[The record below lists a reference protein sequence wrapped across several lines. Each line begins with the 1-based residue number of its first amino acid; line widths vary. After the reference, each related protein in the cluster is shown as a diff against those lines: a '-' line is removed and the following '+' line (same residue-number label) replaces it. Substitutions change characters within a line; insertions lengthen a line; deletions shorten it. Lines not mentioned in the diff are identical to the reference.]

1 MRNKKSN
8 DIEELKNGYFVDRYS
23 NFEQKTNLQLKL
35 KNLMDIF
42 QNPKHRRE
50 ETQRE
55 LKALKK
61 DVKKTLLDT
70 LYFNGNKTDKNIL
83 VVGTDLIEL
92 GYVQKFLSIDVIE
105 HFFKNIGKQKV
116 NFYDN
121 FIKEL
126 DDFFKENYGY
136 KGFVPKYIV
145 DKENYKPKDWDNG
158 LKGEEKIFKPNYFY
172 SKFPK
177 LDIETMKNLD
187 INSCL
192 EIFET
197 MMKDVENIEDKEAK
211 RIIKRELEKKY
222 HSFFER
228 EYNFFRSHFY
238 KYYNSNK
245 ANFTNFLFSRSDIE
259 KSPFFKNNQHYK
271 RMSEWFI
278 FQEDKDKPFDKNF
291 KTDNFYATYNLY
303 LIDNVNETE
312 QLLLE
317 IENKMKIYKI
327 EHLIILDKNR
337 LENLDMSIIM
347 QFAKKN
353 NLNLITENMTINYGI
368 LQEES
373 VLLQTLE
380 QKEQLKENKQ
390 IKNFFT
396 IDDGKIT
403 YDTLNIRDL
412 QIFNYFKELFYSNFN
427 FVNLTEFNGWIK
439 GIHYEEVNGQY
450 DTIHHFLIDIIN
462 KYSAYPEFYADEK
475 RKEKTINLKVIDIAI
490 DDRSTIES
498 FKLLGRNFGS
508 KDVFFKNSEEYND
521 IDIYNEDLIYFL
533 FGTLKSIH
541 EHFDE
546 NGIDYLVYELEDI
559 NKEENINKKNLF
571 NIIVKYYKEYIPYLQ
586 TNEGSK
592 INNVSE
598 YLKIEKDIE
607 INENKLYDNFQELIY
622 LVLKNK
628 SFFGVNEKHV
638 AIYRSDF
645 NAEEDEMNYKIK
657 NGMKQ
662 LFFDYS
668 MKHLALFNTN
678 NANNDKLIKVAMQN
692 LLNYISEA
700 AFAFWQNEKEDYKK
714 DSKWK
719 ELGLDKKTDEELFN
733 IVYPNFIYPKNI
745 KININSEKKYFS
757 TMQKTIQKTMNATRN
772 LLEVN
777 FQLNNMFPT
786 NRLFV
791 DFEKIL
797 NGENIFNLKNSDFEK
812 LKEEIKNIEKDE
824 EFKKFKTYSKV
835 KIFSDK
841 KMYEYKDEEQFDIDT
856 KLNRKYGDNRIEERM
871 IGFYPSL
878 HKYQLEEISEERK
891 KEIFKKETRIGE
903 YFLSDIKNTKEQTL
917 KHDVV
922 QTKHI
927 SEFYDPIIK
936 KLSNEEKNLYL
947 KIKNKNIY
955 LVPQSNPE
963 NNFLYYY
970 HAIFE
975 DVKSKIKDK
984 SLSINQSEKI
994 ISKIV
999 NEFLLYKNNN
1009 HLLEKS
1015 YFNIKSEISSL
1026 INENKIIFNKD
1037 DINTLELFLH
1047 TYLPYMNKIKDI
1059 DKEKFLQTINHIL
1072 EQLKNTD
1079 NCVIDNMLFKDNNEN
1094 IRSKQLSFEN
1104 FNYVYI
1110 LKIFLNNVKSI
1121 QNDPILNML
1130 SNFSLLKDLIE
1141 PNLLE
1146 DFLKKTLRSNQSYV
1160 ELLVTTDIEF
1170 NEEVTNSDIELLAY
1184 RNKMDDNFKRLK
1196 NNTEISMESLGKSN
1210 YEYIFDNLC
1219 KKFGIEKVDTGL
1231 YDILKAIVEE
1241 NIRSKSD
1248 LNSDVSNPLFAVI
1261 VKSNTSELLVQTL
1274 EEICKKHNFSIII
1287 GKIEYQNDIKTFKPT
1302 ELLNNSKGY
1311 NKEGK
1316 LEFNLINKTR
1326 IFDSMEYDTNVL
1338 KINNPLEQVNVQ
1350 RIKFG
1355 I

>member
-1 MRNKKSN
+1 MRNKIDETETK
-8 DIEELKNGYFVDRYS
+8 LKNGYFVDRYS

-238 KYYNSNK
+238 KYYNTNK

-303 LIDNVNETE
+303 LIDNINETE

-347 QFAKKN
+347 QFAKKH

-368 LQEES
+368 LQEEA

-427 FVNLTEFNGWIK
+427 FVNLTEFDGWIK
-439 GIHYEEVNGQY
+439 GLLYEKVNGKY
-450 DTIHHFLIDIIN
+450 DTIHPFLIDIIN

-533 FGTLKSIH
+533 FGTLKSNH
-541 EHFDE
+541 EHFDRD
-546 NGIDYLVYELEDI
+546 GIDYLVYELEDI

-571 NIIVKYYKEYIPYLQ
+571 NIILKYYKEYLPYLQ

-607 INENKLYDNFQELIY
+607 TNENKLYDNFQELIY

-628 SFFGVNEKHV
+628 SFFGVNDKHV
-638 AIYRSDF
+638 DIYKSEF
-645 NAEEDEMNYKIK
+645 NSFEMMLNDTLK

-700 AFAFWQNEKEDYKK
+700 AFSFWQNEKEDYKK

-719 ELGLDKKTDEELFN
+719 ELGLDKKTDEEIFN

-856 KLNRKYGDNRIEERM
+856 KLNRKFGDNRIEDRLV
-871 IGFYPSL
+871 FFS
-878 HKYQLEEISEERK
+878 HNTDKYQLEEISEERK

-903 YFLSDIKNTKEQTL
+903 YFLSDIKNIKEQPL

-927 SEFYDPIIK
+927 NEFYDPIIK

-975 DVKSKIKDK
+975 EIKER
-984 SLSINQSEKI
+984 LSQRSMSAEQC
-994 ISKIV
+994 ST
-999 NEFLLYKNNN
+999 F
-1009 HLLEKS
+1009 LEKM
-1015 YFNIKSEISSL
+1015 IKNFMNAKEYPLALQREYYSIKGEISSYIHPL
-1026 INENKIIFNKD
+1026 HITFTKDEIEFLRLLEIIYIPSMKHLHTDEREKLTEMAHDITAYIKQNGEDFKIQNNFYAIRVKELNYYYIVKIFV
-1037 DINTLELFLH
+1037 NTL
-1047 TYLPYMNKIKDI
+1047 KS
-1059 DKEKFLQTINHIL
+1059 
-1072 EQLKNTD
+1072 
-1079 NCVIDNMLFKDNNEN
+1079 FK
-1094 IRSKQLSFEN
+1094 Q
-1104 FNYVYI
+1104 
-1110 LKIFLNNVKSI
+1110 
-1121 QNDPILNML
+1121 DPILG
-1130 SNFSLLKDLIE
+1130 SFDSSK
-1141 PNLLE
+1141 
-1146 DFLKKTLRSNQSYV
+1146 
-1160 ELLVTTDIEF
+1160 ELLLDADLFCGYIHEILRKNHTAIKSLEALDITLDSFE
-1170 NEEVTNSDIELLAY
+1170 NSDIELLEPQRDQNEAFHAIQY
-1184 RNKMDDNFKRLK
+1184 NTQELMIACLKENYDSYLSHRLK
-1196 NNTEISMESLGKSN
+1196 NKPSLEPQALQTTPEPQAPRKMKVRDIAPKTL
-1210 YEYIFDNLC
+1210 E
-1219 KKFGIEKVDTGL
+1219 EK
-1231 YDILKAIVEE
+1231 ILLRI
-1241 NIRSKSD
+1241 D
-1248 LNSDVSNPLFAVI
+1248 LDADVNNPLFSIILDKDNPSFAQEITQICLKYGVSAI
-1261 VKSNTSELLVQTL
+1261 ITEVEEINDKKTLHVVELINNTSDYTQD
-1274 EEICKKHNFSIII
+1274 
-1287 GKIEYQNDIKTFKPT
+1287 GKIRY
-1302 ELLNNSKGY
+1302 
-1311 NKEGK
+1311 
-1316 LEFNLINKTR
+1316 NLIDKYR
-1326 IFDSMEYDTNVL
+1326 EFDTIVYDESVME
-1338 KINNPLEQVNVQ
+1338 INSLLS
-1350 RIKFG
+1350 
-1355 I
+1355 